1 MRGQAQITITVIN
14 DGLDAAISSDTP
26 PEDTSRLWL
35 DTSVDPPIL
44 KRYNGT
50 DWEPVN
56 QEIIVSPDPPDNPSV
71 GQQWMDISDND
82 NPVLKIYVEVG
93 LDSSGNPLYDWVPT
107 NGYEDIQTLKD
118 AYTNLTSDEWIAH
131 VGEQVLQSDAGQEL
145 VRQSELTAELQLL
158 KDQLNVTLEQMSG
171 YNLLLNSVG
180 WNNTQMWEADGSIV
194 TVDDNDV
201 NDHTTSG
208 RAFRLDDATM
218 SQTVKV
224 RQGAVYTI
232 SCLYKTYTSASSLK
246 VIQGGAETVVF
257 ETTASYVDD
266 EWHEASLVIQAAG
279 TELTVAVASSASYL
293 MISDL
298 ILNEGSIKKQWT
310 PHTDEIYTAGVKI
323 DKTGIEIEQSDTD
336 TITKID
342 STEFSVIDKNSGEKV
357 LRVNR
362 DTTELTKLRTTS
374 AEIGKLLITNS
385 DDGMV
390 YFSVMD

>member
-1 MRGQAQITITVIN
+1 MRGQAQITITVIS

-50 DWEPVN
+50 DWEQVN

-82 NPVLKIYVEVG
+82 NPILKIYVEVG
-93 LDSSGNPLYDWVPT
+93 LDAEGNPLYDWVPC
-107 NGYEDIQTLKD
+107 NGYNDLQTLKD
-118 AYTNLTSDEWIAH
+118 AYTDLTSDEWIAH
-131 VGEQVLQSDAGQEL
+131 VGEQVLQSDSGKEL

-180 WNNTQMWEADGSIV
+180 WNGTNMWEADGGIAM
-194 TVDDNDV
+194 VDDNDV

-208 RAFRLDDATM
+208 RAFRLDAASM

-224 RQGAVYTI
+224 RQGAVYTV

-246 VIQGGAETVVF
+246 VIQGGAESVVF
-257 ETTASYVDD
+257 ETTAAYVDD

-279 TELTVAVASSASYL
+279 TELTVAIASSASYL

>member
-1 MRGQAQITITVIN
+1 MRAQAQITITVIS

-35 DTSVDPPIL
+35 DTSVNPPIL
-44 KRYNGT
+44 KRYNGAN
-50 DWEPVN
+50 WEPVN
-56 QEIIVSPDPPDNPSV
+56 QEIIVSPDPPDNPSI
-71 GQQWMDISDND
+71 GQQWMDIADND
-82 NPVLKIYVEVG
+82 NPILKIYVEVG
-93 LDSSGNPLYDWVPT
+93 LDSSGNPLYDWVPC
-107 NGYEDIQTLKD
+107 NGYNDLQTLKD

-145 VRQSELTAELQLL
+145 VRQSEMSTELQLL

-180 WNNTQMWEADGSIV
+180 WNGTNMWEADGSIE
-194 TVDDNDV
+194 TADDNDV

-208 RAFRLDDATM
+208 RAFRLDAATM
-218 SQTVKV
+218 SQTIKV

-246 VIQGGAETVVF
+246 VIQGGAESVVF
-257 ETTASYVDD
+257 ETTAAYVDD

-279 TELTVAVASSASYL
+279 TELTVVVSSSASYL
-293 MISDL
+293 MFSDL
-298 ILNEGSIKKQWT
+298 ILNEGSIRKQWT

-374 AEIGKLLITNS
+374 AEIGKLMITNS
-385 DDGMV
+385 DDGFV
-390 YFSVMD
+390 FISVMD

>member
-14 DGLDAAISSDTP
+14 DGLDAAISGDTP

-93 LDSSGNPLYDWVPT
+93 LDSFGNPLYDWVPT

-118 AYTNLTSDEWIAH
+118 AYTDLTSDEWIAH

-232 SCLYKTYTSASSLK
+232 SCLYKTYTSASRLK

-279 TELTVAVASSASYL
+279 TELTVAIASSASYL

>member
-14 DGLDAAISSDTP
+14 DGLDAAISGDTP

-118 AYTNLTSDEWIAH
+118 AYTDLTSDEWIAH

-180 WNNTQMWEADGSIV
+180 WNNTQMWDASGSIV

-208 RAFRLDDATM
+208 RAFRLDAASM

-224 RQGAVYTI
+224 RQGSVYTI

-279 TELTVAVASSASYL
+279 TELTVAIASSASYL

-374 AEIGKLLITNS
+374 AEIGNLLITNS

>member
-1 MRGQAQITITVIN
+1 MRGQAQITITVIS

-50 DWEPVN
+50 DWEQVN

-82 NPVLKIYVEVG
+82 NPILKIYVEVG
-93 LDSSGNPLYDWVPT
+93 LDAEGNPLYDWVPC
-107 NGYEDIQTLKD
+107 NGYNDLQTLKD
-118 AYTNLTSDEWIAH
+118 AYTDLTSDEWIAH

-180 WNNTQMWEADGSIV
+180 WNSTQMWEADGSIV

-279 TELTVAVASSASYL
+279 TELTVAIASSASYL

-298 ILNEGSIKKQWT
+298 ILNEGSIRKQWT

-374 AEIGKLLITNS
+374 AEIGKLLISNS

>member
-14 DGLDAAISSDTP
+14 DGLDAAISGNTP

-56 QEIIVSPDPPDNPSV
+56 QEIIVSPDPPDNPSI

-82 NPVLKIYVEVG
+82 NPILKIYVEVG
-93 LDSSGNPLYDWVPT
+93 LDSAGNPLYDWVPT
-107 NGYEDIQTLKD
+107 NGYEDIQTLKE
-118 AYTNLTSDEWIAH
+118 AYANLTSDEWIAH
-131 VGEQVLQSDAGQEL
+131 VGEQILESDSGQEL
-145 VRQSELTAELQLL
+145 VKQSDMSAELQLL

-180 WNNTQMWEADGSIV
+180 WNTTQMWDASGSIV

-279 TELTVAVASSASYL
+279 TELTVAISSSASYL

-298 ILNEGSIKKQWT
+298 ILNEGSIRKQWT

>member
-279 TELTVAVASSASYL
+279 TELTVAIASSASYL

>member
-14 DGLDAAISSDTP
+14 DGLDAAISGDTP

-50 DWEPVN
+50 DWEQVN

-82 NPVLKIYVEVG
+82 NPILKIYVEVG
-93 LDSSGNPLYDWVPT
+93 LDSDGNPLYDWVPT

-118 AYTNLTSDEWIAH
+118 AYTDLTSDEWIAH

-145 VRQSELTAELQLL
+145 VRQSELTAEMQLL

-180 WNNTQMWEADGSIV
+180 WNNTQMWAADGSIV

-257 ETTASYVDD
+257 ETTSSYTDD

-279 TELTVAVASSASYL
+279 TELTVAIASSASYL

-298 ILNEGSIKKQWT
+298 ILNEGSIRKQWT

>member
-1 MRGQAQITITVIN
+1 MRAQAQITITVIS

-35 DTSVDPPIL
+35 DTSVNPPIL
-44 KRYNGT
+44 KQYNGT

-56 QEIIVSPDPPDNPSV
+56 QEIIVSPDPPDNPSI
-71 GQQWMDISDND
+71 GQQWMDVSDND
-82 NPVLKIYVEVG
+82 KPILKIYVEVG
-93 LDSSGNPLYDWVPT
+93 LDSSGNPLYDWVPA
-107 NGYEDIQTLKD
+107 NGYNDLQKLKD
-118 AYTNLTSDEWIAH
+118 AYTDLTSDEWLAH
-131 VGEQVLQSDAGQEL
+131 VGEQVLQSDSGKEL

-180 WNNTQMWEADGSIV
+180 WNGTNMWEADGGIA

-279 TELTVAVASSASYL
+279 TELTVAISSSDKML

-298 ILNEGSIKKQWT
+298 ILNEGSIRKQWT

-374 AEIGKLLITNS
+374 AEIGKLMITNS
-385 DDGMV
+385 DDGFV
-390 YFSVMD
+390 FISVMD

>member
-82 NPVLKIYVEVG
+82 NPILKIYVEVG

-131 VGEQVLQSDAGQEL
+131 VGEQVLHSDAGQEL

-180 WNNTQMWEADGSIV
+180 WNSTQMWEADGSIV

-257 ETTASYVDD
+257 ETTSSYTDD

-279 TELTVAVASSASYL
+279 TELTVAITSSASYL

-298 ILNEGSIKKQWT
+298 IINEGSIKKQWT

-342 STEFSVIDKNSGEKV
+342 STEFSVIDKISGEKV

>member
-82 NPVLKIYVEVG
+82 NPILKIYVEVG

-131 VGEQVLQSDAGQEL
+131 VGEQVLHSDAGQEL

-180 WNNTQMWEADGSIV
+180 WNSTQMWEADGSIV

-257 ETTASYVDD
+257 ETTSSYTDD

-279 TELTVAVASSASYL
+279 TELTVAITSSASYL

-298 ILNEGSIKKQWT
+298 IINEGSIKKQWT

-362 DTTELTKLRTTS
+362 DTTELTKLRTTF

>member
-1 MRGQAQITITVIN
+1 MRAQAQITITVIS

-35 DTSVDPPIL
+35 DTSVNPPIL
-44 KRYNGT
+44 KRYNGAN
-50 DWEPVN
+50 WEPVN
-56 QEIIVSPDPPDNPSV
+56 QEIIVSPDPPDNPSI
-71 GQQWMDISDND
+71 GQQWMDIADND
-82 NPVLKIYVEVG
+82 NPILKIYVEVG
-93 LDSSGNPLYDWVPT
+93 LDSSGNPLYDWVPA
-107 NGYEDIQTLKD
+107 NGYNDLQKLKD
-118 AYTNLTSDEWIAH
+118 AYTDLTSDEWLAH
-131 VGEQVLQSDAGQEL
+131 VGEQVLQSDSGKEL
-145 VRQSELTAELQLL
+145 VRQSEMSTELQLL

-180 WNNTQMWEADGSIV
+180 WNGTNMWEADGSIE
-194 TVDDNDV
+194 TADDNDV

-208 RAFRLDDATM
+208 RAFRLDAATM
-218 SQTVKV
+218 SQTIKV

-279 TELTVAVASSASYL
+279 TELTVAISSSASYL

-374 AEIGKLLITNS
+374 AEIGKLLISNS

>member
-82 NPVLKIYVEVG
+82 NPILKIYVEVG

-131 VGEQVLQSDAGQEL
+131 VGEQVLHSDAGQEL

-180 WNNTQMWEADGSIV
+180 WNGTNMWEADGGIAM
-194 TVDDNDV
+194 VDDNDV

-208 RAFRLDDATM
+208 RAFRLDAASM

-224 RQGAVYTI
+224 RQGAVYTV

-279 TELTVAVASSASYL
+279 TELTVAIASSASYL

-298 ILNEGSIKKQWT
+298 ILNEGSIRKQWT

-374 AEIGKLLITNS
+374 AEIGKLLISNS

>member
-1 MRGQAQITITVIN
+1 MRGQAQITITVIS
-14 DGLDAAISSDTP
+14 DGLDAAVSGNTP
-26 PEDTSRLWL
+26 PEDTGRLWL

-93 LDSSGNPLYDWVPT
+93 LDSSGNPLYDWVPC
-107 NGYEDIQTLKD
+107 NGYEDIQKLKD
-118 AYTNLTSDEWIAH
+118 AYTDLTSDEWLAH

-145 VRQSELTAELQLL
+145 VRQSELSAELQLL

-180 WNNTQMWEADGSIV
+180 WNTTQMWAADGSIV

-266 EWHEASLVIQAAG
+266 EWHEASLVVQAAG
-279 TELTVAVASSASYL
+279 TELTVAIASSASYL

-298 ILNEGSIKKQWT
+298 ILNEGSIRKQWT

-374 AEIGKLLITNS
+374 AEIGKLLISNS

>member
-1 MRGQAQITITVIN
+1 MRGQAQITITVIS

-107 NGYEDIQTLKD
+107 NGYEDIQKLKD
-118 AYTNLTSDEWIAH
+118 AYTDLTSDEWIAH

-145 VRQSELTAELQLL
+145 VRQSEMNAELQLL
-158 KDQLNVTLEQMSG
+158 KDQLNITLEQMSG

-180 WNNTQMWEADGSIV
+180 WNSTQMWEADGSIV

-257 ETTASYVDD
+257 ETTSSYTDD

-279 TELTVAVASSASYL
+279 TELTVAIASSASYL

-362 DTTELTKLRTTS
+362 DTTELTKLRTAS

>member
-1 MRGQAQITITVIN
+1 MRAQAQITITVIS

-35 DTSVDPPIL
+35 DTSVNPPIL
-44 KRYNGT
+44 KRYNGAN
-50 DWEPVN
+50 WEPVN
-56 QEIIVSPDPPDNPSV
+56 QEIIVSPDPPANPSI
-71 GQQWMDISDND
+71 GQQWMDIADND
-82 NPVLKIYVEVG
+82 NPILKIYVEVG
-93 LDSSGNPLYDWVPT
+93 LDSSGNPLYDWVPC
-107 NGYEDIQTLKD
+107 NGYNDLQTLKD

-145 VRQSELTAELQLL
+145 VRQSEMSTELQLL

-180 WNNTQMWEADGSIV
+180 WNGTNMWEADGSIE
-194 TVDDNDV
+194 TADDNDV

-208 RAFRLDDATM
+208 RAFRLDAASM

-246 VIQGGAETVVF
+246 VIQGGAESVVF
-257 ETTASYVDD
+257 ETTAAYVDD

-279 TELTVAVASSASYL
+279 TELTVAITSSASYL

-298 ILNEGSIKKQWT
+298 ILNEGTIKKQWT

-323 DKTGIEIEQSDTD
+323 DKAGIEIEQSDTD

-374 AEIGKLLITNS
+374 AEIGKLMITNS
-385 DDGMV
+385 DDGFV
-390 YFSVMD
+390 FVSVMD

>member
-82 NPVLKIYVEVG
+82 NPILKIYVEVG

-131 VGEQVLQSDAGQEL
+131 VGEQVLHSDAGQEL

-180 WNNTQMWEADGSIV
+180 WNSTQMWEADGSIV

-257 ETTASYVDD
+257 ETTSSYTDD

-279 TELTVAVASSASYL
+279 TELTVAITSSASYL

-298 ILNEGSIKKQWT
+298 IINEGSIKKQWT

>member
-1 MRGQAQITITVIN
+1 MRGQAQITITVIS

-50 DWEPVN
+50 DWEQVN
-56 QEIIVSPDPPDNPSV
+56 QEIIVSPAPPDNPSV

-145 VRQSELTAELQLL
+145 VRQSELTAEMQLL

-257 ETTASYVDD
+257 ETTSSYTDD

-279 TELTVAVASSASYL
+279 TELTVAIASSASYL
-293 MISDL
+293 LISDL

>member
-14 DGLDAAISSDTP
+14 DGLDAAISGDTP

-50 DWEPVN
+50 DWEQVN

-82 NPVLKIYVEVG
+82 NPILKIYVEVG
-93 LDSSGNPLYDWVPT
+93 LDGSGNPLYDWVPT
-107 NGYEDIQTLKD
+107 NGYKDIQTLKD
-118 AYTNLTSDEWIAH
+118 AYTDLTSDEWIAH

-279 TELTVAVASSASYL
+279 TELTVAIASSASYL

-298 ILNEGSIKKQWT
+298 ILNEGSIRKQWT

>member
-82 NPVLKIYVEVG
+82 NPILKIYVEVG

-131 VGEQVLQSDAGQEL
+131 VGEQVLHSDAGQEL

-180 WNNTQMWEADGSIV
+180 WNSTQMWEADGSIV

-208 RAFRLDDATM
+208 RAFHLDDATM

-257 ETTASYVDD
+257 ETTSSYTDD

-279 TELTVAVASSASYL
+279 TELTVAITSSASYL

-298 ILNEGSIKKQWT
+298 IINEGSIKKQWT

>member
-50 DWEPVN
+50 DWEQVN

-131 VGEQVLQSDAGQEL
+131 VGEQVLQSDAGQDL

-180 WNNTQMWEADGSIV
+180 WNTTQMWDASGSIV

-257 ETTASYVDD
+257 ETTSSYTDD

-279 TELTVAVASSASYL
+279 TELTVDISSSASYL

-342 STEFSVIDKNSGEKV
+342 STEFSVIDKNSGVKV

>member
-50 DWEPVN
+50 DWEQVN

-93 LDSSGNPLYDWVPT
+93 LDSSGNPLYDWVPC
-107 NGYEDIQTLKD
+107 NGYEDIQKLKD
-118 AYTNLTSDEWIAH
+118 AYTDLTSDEWLAH
-131 VGEQVLQSDAGQEL
+131 VGEQVLQSDSGKEL

-180 WNNTQMWEADGSIV
+180 WNGTNMWEADGGIA

-279 TELTVAVASSASYL
+279 TELTVEVSSSASYL

-298 ILNEGSIKKQWT
+298 ILNEGSIRKQWT

-362 DTTELTKLRTTS
+362 DTTELTKLRTIS

>member
-14 DGLDAAISSDTP
+14 DGLDAAISGDTP

-93 LDSSGNPLYDWVPT
+93 LDSSGNPLYEWVPT

-118 AYTNLTSDEWIAH
+118 AYTDLTSDEWIAH

-158 KDQLNVTLEQMSG
+158 KDQLNITLEQMSG

-194 TVDDNDV
+194 TIDDNDV

-208 RAFRLDDATM
+208 RAFRLDDAAM

-257 ETTASYVDD
+257 ETTSSYTDD

-279 TELTVAVASSASYL
+279 TELTVAIASSASYL

-374 AEIGKLLITNS
+374 AEIGKLLISNS

>member
-1 MRGQAQITITVIN
+1 MRAQAQITITVIS

-35 DTSVDPPIL
+35 DTSVNPPIL
-44 KRYNGT
+44 KRYNGAN
-50 DWEPVN
+50 WEPVN
-56 QEIIVSPDPPDNPSV
+56 QEIIVSPDPPDNPSI
-71 GQQWMDISDND
+71 GQQWMDIADND
-82 NPVLKIYVEVG
+82 NPILKIYVEVG
-93 LDSSGNPLYDWVPT
+93 LDSSGNPLYDWVPC
-107 NGYEDIQTLKD
+107 NGYNDLQTLKD

-145 VRQSELTAELQLL
+145 VRQSEMSTELQLL

-180 WNNTQMWEADGSIV
+180 WNGTNMWEADGSIE
-194 TVDDNDV
+194 TADDNDV

-208 RAFRLDDATM
+208 RAFRLDAATM

-279 TELTVAVASSASYL
+279 TELTVVVSSSASYL
-293 MISDL
+293 MFSDL
-298 ILNEGSIKKQWT
+298 ILNEGSIRKQWT
-310 PHTDEIYTAGVKI
+310 PHSDEIYTAGVKI

-374 AEIGKLLITNS
+374 AEIGKLMITNS
-385 DDGMV
+385 DDGFV
-390 YFSVMD
+390 FISVMD

>member
-1 MRGQAQITITVIN
+1 MRGQAQITITVIS

-35 DTSVDPPIL
+35 DTSVDPPTL

-56 QEIIVSPDPPDNPSV
+56 QEIIVSPDPPANPSI
-71 GQQWMDISDND
+71 GQQWMDIADND

-93 LDSSGNPLYDWVPT
+93 LDSSGNPLYDWVPC
-107 NGYEDIQTLKD
+107 NGYEDIQKLKD
-118 AYTNLTSDEWIAH
+118 AYTDLTSDEWLAH

-180 WNNTQMWEADGSIV
+180 WNTTQMWDASGSIV

-279 TELTVAVASSASYL
+279 TELTVAIASSASYL

>member
-1 MRGQAQITITVIN
+1 MRAQAQITITVIS

-35 DTSVDPPIL
+35 DTSVNPPIL
-44 KRYNGT
+44 KRYNGAN
-50 DWEPVN
+50 WEPVN
-56 QEIIVSPDPPDNPSV
+56 QEIIVSPDPPDNPSI
-71 GQQWMDISDND
+71 GQQWMDIADND
-82 NPVLKIYVEVG
+82 NPILKIYVEVG
-93 LDSSGNPLYDWVPT
+93 LDAEGNPLYDWVPC
-107 NGYEDIQTLKD
+107 NGYNDLQTLKD
-118 AYTNLTSDEWIAH
+118 AYTDLTSDEWIAH
-131 VGEQVLQSDAGQEL
+131 VGEQVLQSDSGKEL

-180 WNNTQMWEADGSIV
+180 WNGTNMWEADGGIA

-208 RAFRLDDATM
+208 RAFRLDAASM

-279 TELTVAVASSASYL
+279 TELTVAISSSASYL

-374 AEIGKLLITNS
+374 AEIGKLMITNS
-385 DDGMV
+385 DDGFV
-390 YFSVMD
+390 FISVMD

>member
-82 NPVLKIYVEVG
+82 NPILKIYVEVG

-131 VGEQVLQSDAGQEL
+131 VGEQVLHSDAGQEL

-180 WNNTQMWEADGSIV
+180 WNSTQMWEADGSIV

-201 NDHTTSG
+201 NDHTISG
-208 RAFRLDDATM
+208 RAFRLDAASM

-224 RQGAVYTI
+224 RQGAVYTV

-246 VIQGGAETVVF
+246 VIQGGAESVVF
-257 ETTASYVDD
+257 ETTAAYVDD

-279 TELTVAVASSASYL
+279 TELTVAISSSESYL

-298 ILNEGSIKKQWT
+298 ILNEGSIRKQWT

-374 AEIGKLLITNS
+374 AEIGKLLISNS

>member
-14 DGLDAAISSDTP
+14 DGLDAAISGDTP

-35 DTSVDPPIL
+35 DTSVDPPTL
-44 KRYNGT
+44 KHYNGT
-50 DWEPVN
+50 DWKAVN

-118 AYTNLTSDEWIAH
+118 AYTDLTSDEWIAH

-145 VRQSELTAELQLL
+145 VRQSEMNAELQLL

-208 RAFRLDDATM
+208 RAFRLDAASM

-224 RQGAVYTI
+224 RQGSVYTI

-279 TELTVAVASSASYL
+279 TELTVAVAPSASYL

-323 DKTGIEIEQSDTD
+323 DKTGIVIEQSDTD

-374 AEIGKLLITNS
+374 AEIGKLLISNS

>member
-1 MRGQAQITITVIN
+1 MRAQAQITITVIS

-35 DTSVDPPIL
+35 DTSVNPPIL
-44 KRYNGT
+44 KRYNGAN
-50 DWEPVN
+50 WEPVN
-56 QEIIVSPDPPDNPSV
+56 QEIIVSPDPPDNPSI
-71 GQQWMDISDND
+71 GQQWMDIADND
-82 NPVLKIYVEVG
+82 NPILKIYVEVG
-93 LDSSGNPLYDWVPT
+93 LDAEGNPLYDWVPC
-107 NGYEDIQTLKD
+107 NGYNDLQTLKD
-118 AYTNLTSDEWIAH
+118 AYTDLTSDEWIAH
-131 VGEQVLQSDAGQEL
+131 VGEQVLQSDSGKEL

-180 WNNTQMWEADGSIV
+180 WNGTNMWEADGGIA

-208 RAFRLDDATM
+208 RAFRLDAASM

-224 RQGAVYTI
+224 RQGAVYTV

-246 VIQGGAETVVF
+246 VIQGGAESVVF
-257 ETTASYVDD
+257 ETTAAYVDD

-279 TELTVAVASSASYL
+279 TELTVAISSSASYL

-374 AEIGKLLITNS
+374 AEIGKLMITNS
-385 DDGMV
+385 DDGFV
-390 YFSVMD
+390 FISVMD

>member
-82 NPVLKIYVEVG
+82 NPILKIYVEVG

-279 TELTVAVASSASYL
+279 TELTVAIASSASYL

-298 ILNEGSIKKQWT
+298 IINEGSIKKQWT

>member
-82 NPVLKIYVEVG
+82 NPILKIYVEVG

-131 VGEQVLQSDAGQEL
+131 VGEQVLHSDAGQEL

-208 RAFRLDDATM
+208 RAFRLDAASM

-257 ETTASYVDD
+257 ETTSSYTDD

-279 TELTVAVASSASYL
+279 TELTVAIASSASYL

>member
-1 MRGQAQITITVIN
+1 MRAQAQITITVIS

-35 DTSVDPPIL
+35 DTSVNPPVL
-44 KRYNGT
+44 KHYTGT
-50 DWEPVN
+50 IWEPVN
-56 QEIIVSPDPPDNPSV
+56 QEIIVSPDPPAYPSI

-93 LDSSGNPLYDWVPT
+93 LDAEGNPLYDWVPC
-107 NGYEDIQTLKD
+107 NGYNDLQTLKD
-118 AYTNLTSDEWIAH
+118 AYTDLTSDEWIAH
-131 VGEQVLQSDAGQEL
+131 VGEQVLQSDSGKEL

-158 KDQLNVTLEQMSG
+158 KDQLNVRLEQMSG

-180 WNNTQMWEADGSIV
+180 WNGTSMWEADGSIK
-194 TVDDNDV
+194 TADDNDV

-208 RAFRLDDATM
+208 RAFRLDAATM
-218 SQTVKV
+218 SQTIKV

-279 TELTVAVASSASYL
+279 TELTVAISSSASYL

-374 AEIGKLLITNS
+374 AEIGKLMITNS
-385 DDGMV
+385 DDGFV
-390 YFSVMD
+390 FISVMD

>member
-14 DGLDAAISSDTP
+14 DGLDAAISGDTP

-107 NGYEDIQTLKD
+107 NGYEDIQKLKD
-118 AYTNLTSDEWIAH
+118 AYTDLTSDEWIAH

-145 VRQSELTAELQLL
+145 VRQSEMNAELQLL
-158 KDQLNVTLEQMSG
+158 KDQLNITLEQMSG

-180 WNNTQMWEADGSIV
+180 WNSTQMWEADGSIV

-257 ETTASYVDD
+257 ETTSSYTDD

-279 TELTVAVASSASYL
+279 TELTVAIASSASYL

-342 STEFSVIDKNSGEKV
+342 STEFSVIDKNSERRSCASTVTPRSSRSCGR
-357 LRVNR
+357 LPRR
-362 DTTELTKLRTTS
+362 S
-374 AEIGKLLITNS
+374 AS
-385 DDGMV
+385 C
-390 YFSVMD
+390 

>member
-1 MRGQAQITITVIN
+1 MRAQAQITITVIS

-35 DTSVDPPIL
+35 DTSVNPPIL

-118 AYTNLTSDEWIAH
+118 AYTDLTSDEWIAH

-180 WNNTQMWEADGSIV
+180 WNGTNMWEADGSIE
-194 TVDDNDV
+194 TADDNDV

-208 RAFRLDDATM
+208 RAFRLDAASM

-266 EWHEASLVIQAAG
+266 EWHEAYLVIQAAG
-279 TELTVAVASSASYL
+279 TELTVAIASSASYL

>member
-1 MRGQAQITITVIN
+1 MRAQAQITITAIS

-35 DTSVDPPIL
+35 DTSVNSPVL
-44 KRYNGT
+44 KHYTGT
-50 DWEPVN
+50 VWEPVN
-56 QEIIVSPDPPDNPSV
+56 QEIIVSSDPPDNPSI

-93 LDSSGNPLYDWVPT
+93 LDSLGNPLYDWVPT

-131 VGEQVLQSDAGQEL
+131 VGEQVLQSDSGKEL

-208 RAFRLDDATM
+208 RAFRLDAASM

-257 ETTASYVDD
+257 ETTAAYVDD

-279 TELTVAVASSASYL
+279 TELTVAISSSASYL

-374 AEIGKLLITNS
+374 AEIGKLMITNS
-385 DDGMV
+385 DDGFV
-390 YFSVMD
+390 FISVMD

>member
-1 MRGQAQITITVIN
+1 MRAQAQITITVIS

-35 DTSVDPPIL
+35 DTSVNPPIL
-44 KRYNGT
+44 KRYNGAN
-50 DWEPVN
+50 WEPVN
-56 QEIIVSPDPPDNPSV
+56 QEIIVSPDPPDNPSI
-71 GQQWMDISDND
+71 GQQWMDIADND
-82 NPVLKIYVEVG
+82 NPILKIYVEVG
-93 LDSSGNPLYDWVPT
+93 LDAEGNPLYDWVPC
-107 NGYEDIQTLKD
+107 NGYNDLQTLKD
-118 AYTNLTSDEWIAH
+118 AYTDLTSDEWIAH
-131 VGEQVLQSDAGQEL
+131 VGEQVLQSDSGKEL

-180 WNNTQMWEADGSIV
+180 WNGTNMWEADGGIAM
-194 TVDDNDV
+194 VDDNDV
-201 NDHTTSG
+201 KDHTTSG
-208 RAFRLDDATM
+208 RAFRLDAASM

-224 RQGAVYTI
+224 RQGAVYTV

-257 ETTASYVDD
+257 ETTAAYVDD

-279 TELTVAVASSASYL
+279 TELTVAISSSASYL

-374 AEIGKLLITNS
+374 AEIGKLMITNS
-385 DDGMV
+385 DDGFV
-390 YFSVMD
+390 FVSVMD

>member
-14 DGLDAAISSDTP
+14 DGLDAAISGDTP
-26 PEDTSRLWL
+26 PEDTGRLWL

-82 NPVLKIYVEVG
+82 NPILKIYVEVG

-118 AYTNLTSDEWIAH
+118 AYTDLTSDEWIAH

-279 TELTVAVASSASYL
+279 TELAVAISSSASYL

-298 ILNEGSIKKQWT
+298 ILNEGSIRKQWT

>member
-1 MRGQAQITITVIN
+1 MRAQAQITITVIS

-35 DTSVDPPIL
+35 DTSVNPPIL
-44 KRYNGT
+44 KRYNGAN
-50 DWEPVN
+50 WEPVN
-56 QEIIVSPDPPDNPSV
+56 QEIIVSPDPPANPSI

-118 AYTNLTSDEWIAH
+118 AYTDLTSDEWIAH

-145 VRQSELTAELQLL
+145 VRQSEMNAELQLL

-279 TELTVAVASSASYL
+279 TELTVVVSSSASYL
-293 MISDL
+293 MFSDL
-298 ILNEGSIKKQWT
+298 ILNEGSIRKQWT

-374 AEIGKLLITNS
+374 AEIGKLMITNS
-385 DDGMV
+385 DDGFV
-390 YFSVMD
+390 FVSVMD